1 MLSDG
6 RRLAFAAFW
15 IQKMVE
21 AITPGH
27 KSRGENKT
35 LASPASANREYIK
48 YVRFHIY
55 IGCQVMNRCSLP
67 VHVSERLDALK
78 ASLWQRY
85 SEFKAKT

>member
-6 RRLAFAAFW
+6 RRLAFSAFW
-15 IQKMVE
+15 IQKRVE

-48 YVRFHIY
+48 Y
-55 IGCQVMNRCSLP
+55 CQVMNRCSLP